1 MPKVIQL
8 FNDKPFAIYGSIGSA
23 ARKTGI
29 KYNYIQDAIHGRRG
43 GCRGFKFRFAT
54 DEEEKQYGN
63 FHVVRYLTKSL
74 PKEEVIRGLRI
85 EQSCVSRNCNRDCA
99 SCDLVQEKDWLLMV
113 YEGAIRR
120 LENSK

>member
-8 FNDKPFAIYGSIGSA
+8 FNDKPFAIYSSIGSA

-54 DEEEKQYGN
+54 DEEEKQYKASIKVSN
-63 FHVVRYLTKSL
+63 KL
-74 PKEEVIRGLRI
+74 PFIGVGDRI
-85 EQSCVSRNCNRDCA
+85 EISYNRETALTDI
-99 SCDLVQEKDWLLMV
+99 VK
-113 YEGAIRR
+113 I
-120 LENSK
+120 K